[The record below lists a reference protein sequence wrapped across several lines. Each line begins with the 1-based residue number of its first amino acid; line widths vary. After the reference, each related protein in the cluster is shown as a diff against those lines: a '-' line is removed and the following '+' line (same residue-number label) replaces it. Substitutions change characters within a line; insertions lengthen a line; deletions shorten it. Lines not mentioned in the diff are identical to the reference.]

1 MDAKAILEK
10 IKLLEIKTRNL
21 TKQVFSGEYH
31 SAFKGRGMTFSEVRE
46 YQIGDE
52 IRTIDWNVTARF
64 NEPFVKV
71 FEEEREINV
80 LLLID
85 VSSSQNYGIAEKSK
99 LDLALELAAVLSF
112 SAVANHDKIGGV
124 FCSDKIE
131 KYIPPKKGRRHAL
144 ILLRELSEQNTVK
157 RGTNLVEGLKF
168 IRNTEKKRSIVFVIS
183 DFIDENNYVDAL
195 AHTRKRHDVV
205 AIKIGDQLESGLP
218 DLGII
223 PLQNTETGEWQWY
236 NTSSPTF
243 QENFNQFHQKETEE
257 FAKNLRKRG
266 VDSIEINTGD
276 DYYRALV
283 ELFHQRKAG

>member
-10 IKLLEIKTRNL
+10 IKLLEIKTKNL
-21 TKQVFSGEYH
+21 TKQVFTGEYH

-46 YQIGDE
+46 YQMGDE

-71 FEEEREINV
+71 FEEERELNI

-85 VSSSQNYGIAEKSK
+85 VSSSNDYGINEKSK

-112 SAVANHDKIGGV
+112 SAIANNDKVGSI
-124 FCSDKIE
+124 FCSDKVE

-144 ILLRELSEQNTVK
+144 ILLRELSEQDK
-157 RGTNLVEGLKF
+157 IHKKTNLVEGLKF
-168 IRNTEKKRSIVFVIS
+168 IRNTEKKRSVVFVIS
-183 DFIDENNYVDAL
+183 DFLDDNDYLNAL

-205 AIKIGDQLESGLP
+205 AIKISDALENNLP

-223 PLQNTETGEWQWY
+223 PLQDKETGEWQWY
-236 NTSSPTF
+236 NTSSEAF
-243 QENFNQFHQKETEE
+243 KKEMQQEFDENHLN

-266 VDSIEINTGD
+266 IDSIEINTTD
-276 DYYRALV
+276 NYHRALV
-283 ELFHQRKAG
+283 ELFHRRSS

>member
-10 IKLLEIKTRNL
+10 IKLLEIKTKNL
-21 TKQVFSGEYH
+21 TKQVFTGEYH

-46 YQIGDE
+46 YQTGDE

-71 FEEEREINV
+71 FEEERELNI

-85 VSSSQNYGIAEKSK
+85 VSSSNDYGIHEKTK

-112 SAVANHDKIGGV
+112 SAIANNDKVGSV
-124 FCSDKIE
+124 FCSDKVE
-131 KYIPPKKGRRHAL
+131 KFIPPKKGRRHAL
-144 ILLRELSEQNTVK
+144 ILLRELSEQDK
-157 RGTNLVEGLKF
+157 IHKKTNLVEGLRF
-168 IRNTEKKRSIVFVIS
+168 IRNTEKKRSVIFVIS
-183 DFIDENNYVDAL
+183 DFLDDNNYLDAL

-205 AIKIGDQLESGLP
+205 AIKISDALENNLP

-223 PLQNTETGEWQWY
+223 PLQDKETGEWQWY
-236 NTSSPTF
+236 NTSSSAF
-243 QENFNQFHQKETEE
+243 KKEMKQEFDDNHAN

-266 VDSIEINTGD
+266 IDSIEINTTD
-276 DYYRALV
+276 NYHRALV
-283 ELFHQRKAG
+283 ELFHRRSS

>member
-10 IKLLEIKTRNL
+10 IKLLEIKTKNL

-46 YQIGDE
+46 YQTGDE

-85 VSSSQNYGIAEKSK
+85 VSSSQDYGIHEKSK

-112 SAVANHDKIGGV
+112 SAIANHDKVGSV
-124 FCSDKIE
+124 FCSDKVE

-144 ILLRELSEQNTVK
+144 ILLRELSEQNRLNK
-157 RGTNLVEGLKF
+157 KTNLVEGLKF
-168 IRNTEKKRSIVFVIS
+168 IRNTEKKHSIVFVIS
-183 DFIDENNYVDAL
+183 DFLDKNNYLDAL

-205 AIKIGDQLESGLP
+205 AIKIGDALENNLP
-218 DLGII
+218 DLGVVPI
-223 PLQNTETGEWQWY
+223 QDSESGEWQWY
-236 NTSSPTF
+236 NTSSLEF
-243 QENFNQFHQKETEE
+243 KEQMEADYKANSE
-257 FAKNLRKRG
+257 DFSKNLRKRG
-266 VDSIEINTGD
+266 IDSIQISTED
-276 DYYRALV
+276 DYYRALIQ
-283 ELFHQRKAG
+283 LFHKRRS

>member
-10 IKLLEIKTRNL
+10 IKLLEIKTKNL

-46 YQIGDE
+46 YQTGDE

-80 LLLID
+80 VLLID
-85 VSSSQNYGIAEKSK
+85 VSSSNDYGIQEKTK

-112 SAVANHDKIGGV
+112 SAIANNDKVGSV
-124 FCSDKIE
+124 FCSDRIE

-144 ILLRELSEQNTVK
+144 ILLRELSEQDRLHK
-157 RGTNLVEGLKF
+157 KTNLVEGLKF

-183 DFIDENNYVDAL
+183 DFLDDNNYLDAL

-205 AIKIGDQLESGLP
+205 AIRISDELESKLP

-223 PLQNTETGEWQWY
+223 PLKDAETGETLWF
-236 NTSSPTF
+236 NTSSSDFKETYQKN
-243 QENFNQFHQKETEE
+243 QEIQKEL

-266 VDSIEINTGD
+266 IDSIEIDTKD

-283 ELFHQRKAG
+283 QLFHQRKS

>member
-1 MDAKAILEK
+1 MDTKELLKKVRK
-10 IKLLEIKTRNL
+10 IEIKTRRL
-21 TKQVFSGEYH
+21 SDHIFGGEYH
-31 SAFKGRGMTFSEVRE
+31 STFKGRGMTFSEVRQ
-46 YQIGDE
+46 YQYGDDV
-52 IRTIDWNVTARF
+52 RSIDWNVTARY

-80 LLLID
+80 VLLID
-85 VSSSQNYGIAEKSK
+85 VSSSNDFGIKEKTK

-112 SAVANHDKIGGV
+112 SAIANNDKVGSV
-124 FCSDKIE
+124 FCSDRIE

-144 ILLRELSEQNTVK
+144 ILLRELSEQDRLHK
-157 RGTNLVEGLKF
+157 KTNLVEGLKF

-183 DFIDENNYVDAL
+183 DFLDDNNYLDAL

-205 AIKIGDQLESGLP
+205 AIRISDELESQLP

-223 PLQNTETGEWQWY
+223 PLKDAETGETLWF
-236 NTSSPTF
+236 NTSSSDFKETY
-243 QENFNQFHQKETEE
+243 QKNQQIQKEL

-266 VDSIEINTGD
+266 IDSIEIDTKD

-283 ELFHQRKAG
+283 QLFHQRKS

>member
-10 IKLLEIKTRNL
+10 IKLLEIKTKNL

-46 YQIGDE
+46 YQTGDE

-85 VSSSQNYGIAEKSK
+85 VSSSQDYGIHEKSK

-112 SAVANHDKIGGV
+112 SAIANQDKVGSV
-124 FCSDKIE
+124 FCSDKVE

-144 ILLRELSEQNTVK
+144 ILLRELSEQNRLNK
-157 RGTNLVEGLKF
+157 KTNLVEGLKF
-168 IRNTEKKRSIVFVIS
+168 IRNTEKKHSIVFVIS
-183 DFIDENNYVDAL
+183 DFLDNNNYLDAL
-195 AHTRKRHDVV
+195 AHTQKRHDVV
-205 AIKIGDQLESGLP
+205 AIKIGDALENNLP
-218 DLGII
+218 DLGIVPI
-223 PLQNTETGEWQWY
+223 QDSESGEWQWF
-236 NTSSPTF
+236 NTSSSEF
-243 QENFNQFHQKETEE
+243 KEQMEADYKANSE
-257 FAKNLRKRG
+257 DFSKNLRKRG
-266 VDSIEINTGD
+266 IDSIQISTED
-276 DYYRALV
+276 DYYHALIQ
-283 ELFHQRKAG
+283 LFHKRRS

>member
-10 IKLLEIKTRNL
+10 IKLLEIKTKNL

-46 YQIGDE
+46 YQTGDE

-71 FEEEREINV
+71 FEEERELNV

-85 VSSSQNYGIAEKSK
+85 VSSSNDYGIGEKSK
-99 LDLALELAAVLSF
+99 LDLGLELAAVLSF
-112 SAVANHDKIGGV
+112 SAIANNDKIGGV

-144 ILLRELSEQNTVK
+144 ILLRELSEQNK
-157 RGTNLVEGLKF
+157 INKQTNLVEGLKF

-183 DFIDENNYVDAL
+183 DFLDDNEYVTAL

-205 AIKIGDQLESGLP
+205 AIKISDLLEQKLP
-218 DLGII
+218 DLGIV
-223 PLQNTETGEWQWY
+223 PLKNAETGEVRWY
-236 NTSSPTF
+236 NTSSSEF
-243 QENFNQFHQKETEE
+243 QEEFENHHRKQQEE
-257 FAKNLRKRG
+257 FTMNLRKRG
-266 VDSIEINTGD
+266 IDSIEISTTE
-276 DYYRALV
+276 DYYKALV
-283 ELFHQRKAG
+283 ELFHRRKS